1 MTEVGLVLFAVFL
14 LVLIGL
20 DVAMLVSLVRPGDE
34 RRKMIVWKASTWTLL
49 GTVGGMVIEIAED
62 LLRGQALANNP
73 FTQLGA
79 TAIIYFLA
87 LLYYKKKYGD

>member
-20 DVAMLVSLVRPGDE
+20 DVAMLVSLVRPGDG

-49 GTVGGMVIEIAED
+49 GTVGAMVVEIAED

>member
-1 MTEVGLVLFAVFL
+1 MGLVLFAVFL

-49 GTVGGMVIEIAED
+49 GTVGAMVVEIAED

>member
-34 RRKMIVWKASTWTLL
+34 RRKMIVWKAST
-49 GTVGGMVIEIAED
+49 
-62 LLRGQALANNP
+62 
-73 FTQLGA
+73 
-79 TAIIYFLA
+79 
-87 LLYYKKKYGD
+87 

>member
-49 GTVGGMVIEIAED
+49 GTVGAMVVEIAED

-73 FTQLGA
+73 FTQLGS

>member
-34 RRKMIVWKASTWTLL
+34 RRKLIVWKASTWTLL
-49 GTVGGMVIEIAED
+49 GTVGAMVVEIAED

>member
-1 MTEVGLVLFAVFL
+1 
-14 LVLIGL
+14 
-20 DVAMLVSLVRPGDE
+20 MLVSLVRPGDE

-49 GTVGGMVIEIAED
+49 GTVGAMVVEIAED

-79 TAIIYFLA
+79 TATIYFLA

>member
-49 GTVGGMVIEIAED
+49 GTVGGMVVEIAED

>member
-34 RRKMIVWKASTWTLL
+34 RRKMIVWKAGTWTLL
-49 GTVGGMVIEIAED
+49 GTVGAMVVEIAED

>member
-49 GTVGGMVIEIAED
+49 GTVGAMVIEIAED

>member
-34 RRKMIVWKASTWTLL
+34 RRKLIVWKASTWTLL
-49 GTVGGMVIEIAED
+49 GTVGGMVVEIAEA
-62 LLRGQALANNP
+62 LIRGQALTNNP

-79 TAIIYFLA
+79 TATIYFLA

>member
-49 GTVGGMVIEIAED
+49 GTVGAMVVEIAED

-73 FTQLGA
+73 CTQLGA

>member
-20 DVAMLVSLVRPGDE
+20 DVAMLVSLVRPGEE

-49 GTVGGMVIEIAED
+49 GTVGAMVVEIAED

>member
-14 LVLIGL
+14 LVRIGL

-49 GTVGGMVIEIAED
+49 GTVGAMVVEIAED

>member
-49 GTVGGMVIEIAED
+49 GTVGAMVVEIAED

>member
-49 GTVGGMVIEIAED
+49 GTVGAMVVEIAED
-62 LLRGQALANNP
+62 LLRGQALTNNP

>member
-34 RRKMIVWKASTWTLL
+34 RRKLIVWKASTWTLL
-49 GTVGGMVIEIAED
+49 GTVGAMVIEIAED

>member
-49 GTVGGMVIEIAED
+49 GTMGAMVVEIAED